1 MNDID
6 SVVKAVA
13 PVVKLIEVEIREHLD
28 DLTKPRGSLG
38 RLEDFALR
46 YYLATGTSRPR
57 FGKKRIISFAGD
69 HGVAAEGV
77 SAYPKE
83 VPPRWS

>member
-38 RLEDFALR
+38 
-46 YYLATGTSRPR
+46 S
-57 FGKKRIISFAGD
+57 
-69 HGVAAEGV
+69 
-77 SAYPKE
+77 
-83 VPPRWS
+83 W